1 MSEWGKCSLSLKS
14 YSANR
19 NAIIKSKIQSWRT
32 KKMSTRAK
40 ITSHAITNSRMTDH
54 WCRSD
59 VSNMW
64 ARIMFLIASLVIGFL
79 LGNWY
84 ISMGKCL
91 LASRWELWKSEHYW
105 KTKIGKG
112 EANQLWGQAS
122 SHNSGFQ
129 RQLSFFWKNGTF
141 QILLQ

>member
-32 KKMSTRAK
+32 KKMSTKAK
-40 ITSHAITNSRMTDH
+40 STSHAITNSLGSLRSLGFVIHVSSDH
-54 WCRSD
+54 VLDSQSC
-59 VSNMW
+59 
-64 ARIMFLIASLVIGFL
+64 LVIGFL

-84 ISMGKCL
+84 ISLGKCL
-91 LASRWELWKSEHYW
+91 LARWELWKCEQW

-112 EANQLWGQAS
+112 EASQPWGQAS
-122 SHNSGFQ
+122 SHNNGFQ
-129 RQLSFFWKNGTF
+129 RQLSFWNAHN
-141 QILLQ
+141 LWMRCPAV